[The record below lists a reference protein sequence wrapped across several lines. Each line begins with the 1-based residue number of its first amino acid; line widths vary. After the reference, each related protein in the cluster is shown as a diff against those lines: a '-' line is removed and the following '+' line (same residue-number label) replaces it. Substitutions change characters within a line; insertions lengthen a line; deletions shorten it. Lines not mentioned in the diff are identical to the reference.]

1 MAETPPPAVSA
12 AAAASVPD
20 ASFATRYWCYHC
32 EKQVSVENVSDRPDD
47 IVCLECKNGFVEA
60 IAAAAAT
67 GSGAGTEAGGE
78 ASPEASPYEGPVFNR
93 QFLQV
98 LRLIA
103 EAAREEDPPINP
115 PLEPVPDSEDFLRI
129 EFDDWGLEE
138 EEEEEEEEDE
148 GETAGEREAER
159 EEERDDPE
167 EEEARNRRRR
177 RDLLRW
183 RIRDFTGGRGG
194 ARRGLDLDWSEILR
208 GLEDNSI
215 ELRVEMPE
223 GSNRYVGNPDDYLD
237 AAGYEVLLQNMAEN
251 DGGSRRGAPPAARS
265 AVAALPGVEIGEGE
279 NHVCAI
285 CKEGMAAG
293 EKGKKLP
300 CEHVYHGDCIV
311 PWLDA
316 RNSCPVC
323 RFELPTDDA
332 EYEEEKRRKTTA
344 D

>member
-1 MAETPPPAVSA
+1 MAETPPPADA
-12 AAAASVPD
+12 AAAVSN
-20 ASFATRYWCYHC
+20 SSTATRYWCYHC

-47 IVCLECKNGFVEA
+47 IVCLDCKNGFVEA
-60 IAAAAAT
+60 IAGVA
-67 GSGAGTEAGGE
+67 GPGNGTETGGE
-78 ASPEASPYEGPVFNR
+78 ASPVTSPYEGPMFNR

-103 EAAREEDPPINP
+103 QAAREEDPPINP
-115 PLEPVPDSEDFLRI
+115 PLEPIQDSDDFLRI
-129 EFDDWGLEE
+129 EFDDWGLD
-138 EEEEEEEEDE
+138 EEDDE
-148 GETAGEREAER
+148 ETAGEERAEQ
-159 EEERDDPE
+159 EEERHNVDED
-167 EEEARNRRRR
+167 EEARNRRRR

-183 RIRDFTGGRGG
+183 RIRDFTGGRAAG
-194 ARRGLDLDWSEILR
+194 RRGLDLDWSEILR

-265 AVAALPGVEIGEGE
+265 AVAALPTVDIGEGE
-279 NHVCAI
+279 NYVCAI
-285 CKEGMAAG
+285 CKEGILVG

-311 PWLDA
+311 PWFDA

-332 EYEEEKRRKTTA
+332 DYEEEKRRKSTA
-344 D
+344 GRGGNYTI

>member
-1 MAETPPPAVSA
+1 MAETPPPVAAAVSE
-12 AAAASVPD
+12 SD
-20 ASFATRYWCYHC
+20 SSTATRYWCYHC
-32 EKQVSVENVSDRPDD
+32 EKRVSVENVSDRPDD

-60 IAAAAAT
+60 VAGVAAT
-67 GSGAGTEAGGE
+67 GTGTETGGD
-78 ASPEASPYEGPVFNR
+78 ASPVTSPYDGPMFNR

-103 EAAREEDPPINP
+103 QAAREEDPPINP
-115 PLEPVPDSEDFLRI
+115 PLEPIPDSEDFLRI
-129 EFDDWGLEE
+129 EFDDWGVQDEDEEATGENRGEQEEERNDAAEE
-138 EEEEEEEEDE
+138 EEEEEEEE
-148 GETAGEREAER
+148 
-159 EEERDDPE
+159 
-167 EEEARNRRRR
+167 ARSRRRR

-183 RIRDFTGGRGG
+183 RIRDFTGGRAAG
-194 ARRGLDLDWSEILR
+194 RRRLDLDWSEILL

-265 AVAALPGVEIGEGE
+265 AVAVLPTVEIGEGE
-279 NHVCAI
+279 NYVCAI
-285 CKEGMAAG
+285 CKEGILVG

-332 EYEEEKRRKTTA
+332 EYEEERGRKTTTG
-344 D
+344 